1 MNSLT
6 EKNFPNFIPWSNDP
20 EIYKTQVIEKAQNI
34 VKTNIVDYS
43 IDTKDLIHRMIEL
56 LSKEIK
62 K

>member
-6 EKNFPNFIPWSNDP
+6 KKYFPNFIPWSEDP